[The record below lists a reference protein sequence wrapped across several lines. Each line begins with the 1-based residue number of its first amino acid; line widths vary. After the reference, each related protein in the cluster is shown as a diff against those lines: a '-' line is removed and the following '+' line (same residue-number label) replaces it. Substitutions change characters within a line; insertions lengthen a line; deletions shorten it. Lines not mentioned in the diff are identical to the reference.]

1 MLKDITI
8 GQYYPANSKIHKL
21 DPRTKI
27 IAAIIFMIALFVVNQ
42 FWPYVIIFGIIAAVV
57 KASDIPMKYM
67 MKGLK
72 PLRWILLFTFVINM
86 FCLPGEVLSIAG
98 VKLQLGFLKITDA
111 GLRQAIFMA
120 IRLIYLVVGTSLLT
134 LTTSPIQLT
143 DGIERLLSPFNKVG
157 LPVHELAMMMTIA
170 LRFIPTLLDETDKI
184 MKAQMSRGADFESSN
199 LVPLFVSAFRRA
211 DELAMAM
218 EARCYR
224 GGYNRTKMRE
234 AVITTADKVAY
245 LLMILFLA
253 GSIAS
258 RFIHILV

>member
-42 FWPYVIIFGIIAAVV
+42 FWPYIIIFGIIAAVV
-57 KASDIPMKYM
+57 KASDIPIKYM

-143 DGIERLLSPFNKVG
+143 DGIERRLSPFNKVW
-157 LPVHELAMMMTIA
+157 LPVH
-170 LRFIPTLLDETDKI
+170 
-184 MKAQMSRGADFESSN
+184 
-199 LVPLFVSAFRRA
+199 
-211 DELAMAM
+211 
-218 EARCYR
+218 
-224 GGYNRTKMRE
+224 
-234 AVITTADKVAY
+234 
-245 LLMILFLA
+245 
-253 GSIAS
+253 
-258 RFIHILV
+258 

>member
-184 MKAQMSRGADFESSN
+184 MKAQMSRAKN
-199 LVPLFVSAFRRA
+199 LVPLLVPLFVSAFRRA